1 MKLRAR
7 APNVADQSII
17 DSVVKGINLGP
28 CGEYISRRKPKTVTK
43 LFEIMQEYCISDR
56 AKRRR
61 LEEKNEQKKSRS
73 SERSHSKPWHA
84 DEPRQKRTVNNIS
97 EEGPERTDTVTRA
110 KAKGTDTKKDPTA
123 MIVTIAKTD
132 KAKDEGTAVVEG
144 RKFRSVSSTARTK
157 ATGQTSALS
166 QLKGKRSLI
175 GRIPSQ
181 QNQSIIPRRYRLSL
195 RQRQILGLLHQIGRC
210 RTRFSIITHSHM
222 HHLRNNHFQCYHHHH
237 SIQSVMVQKLNTAF
251 LRHNKFTSTTKTR
264 AGADPRASNR
274 HTFGQQGQH
283 HQCHLRRIQRTSS

>member
-1 MKLRAR
+1 MKLHVR

-28 CGEYISRRKPKTVTK
+28 CGEYISRRKPKTVT
-43 LFEIMQEYCISDR
+43 R
-56 AKRRR
+56 
-61 LEEKNEQKKSRS
+61 
-73 SERSHSKPWHA
+73 HA
-84 DEPRQKRTVNNIS
+84 DEPRQKRTVNNVS
-97 EEGPERTDTVTRA
+97 EEEPERTDTVTRA

-132 KAKDEGTAVVEG
+132 KTKAEGTAVVEG
-144 RKFRSVSSTARTK
+144 RKFHSVSSTARTK

-181 QNQSIIPRRYRLSL
+181 QNQSIIPRRCRLSL

-210 RTRFSIITHSHM
+210 RTRFSIITHCHM
-222 HHLRNNHFQCYHHHH
+222 HHLRNNQFQCYHLH
-237 SIQSVMVQKLNTAF
+237 STI
-251 LRHNKFTSTTKTR
+251 RHGPEAQHRSLAT
-264 AGADPRASNR
+264 
-274 HTFGQQGQH
+274 QQIYL
-283 HQCHLRRIQRTSS
+283 HLQN